1 MTRCVS
7 FLAVV
12 CCLVSAPV
20 QAQAPETSIA
30 VAAAETNLPP
40 LLIAAPEQRPVVA
53 AQPLRDAVS
62 KRPTALLPMYVSF
75 GALQGLDYVS
85 TTRAISSGAGRE
97 ANPMMKPVVGNR
109 AAFLAVKAGA
119 TAGTIWISEKM
130 RKKHP
135 VRAVVFMVATN
146 VAMATIV
153 AHNFSVR

>member
-1 MTRCVS
+1 MSRCVS
-7 FLAVV
+7 LLAVV

-20 QAQAPETSIA
+20 QAQAPDIPVT
-30 VAAAETNLPP
+30 VAAAETDLPP
-40 LLIAAPEQRPVVA
+40 LIVNAEQPPLVPS
-53 AQPLRDAVS
+53 QPLRDAVS
-62 KRPTALLPMYVSF
+62 RRPASLLPMYVSL

-109 AAFLAVKAGA
+109 AAFLAVKTGA
-119 TAGTIWISEKM
+119 TAGTIWIAERM

-146 VAMATIV
+146 AAMAAIV
-153 AHNFSVR
+153 AHNFSIR

>member
-1 MTRCVS
+1 MTRCVC

-12 CCLVSAPV
+12 CCLASVPV
-20 QAQAPETSIA
+20 QAQPPEKVVT
-30 VAAAETNLPP
+30 VAAAETDLPTLIVTAEQPP
-40 LLIAAPEQRPVVA
+40 LMP
-53 AQPLRDAVS
+53 AQPLRDAIS
-62 KRPTALLPMYVSF
+62 KRPAILLPMYVSL

-109 AAFLAVKAGA
+109 AAFVAVKAGA
-119 TAGTIWISEKM
+119 TAGTIWIAERM

-146 VAMATIV
+146 AAMAAIV

>member
-7 FLAVV
+7 VLAVV

-20 QAQAPETSIA
+20 RAQAPETPTT
-30 VAAAETNLPP
+30 VAAAETSLPP
-40 LLIAAPEQRPVVA
+40 LLVVAPDQRPPFP
-53 AQPLRDAVS
+53 QPLRNAIS
-62 KRPTALLPMYVSF
+62 KRPAILLPMYVSF

-85 TTRAISSGAGRE
+85 TTRAIASGAGRE
-97 ANPMMKPVVGNR
+97 ANPMMKGVVGNR
-109 AAFLAVKAGA
+109 AAFLAAKAGA
-119 TAGTIWISEKM
+119 TAGTVWLSERM

-146 VAMATIV
+146 AAMAAIV